1 MINADGQERGAGTY
15 AEHLDWG
22 GRMSG
27 YILEAAREKVKLRA
41 MNLFFQLRT

>member
-1 MINADGQERGAGTY
+1 MNNADGQERGAGTY

-27 YILEAAREKVKLRA
+27 YTLEAAREKVEHA

>member
-15 AEHLDWG
+15 VEHLDWG
-22 GRMSG
+22 RMSG
-27 YILEAAREKVKLRA
+27 YTLEAAREKVERA